1 MSHSPP
7 STVRASDGAADC
19 LPVALPAISHQRV
32 AEANRQSA
40 AEVATAAVDALHKLR
55 ALHNWYSSVLG
66 RAAAGESGKQILE
79 DHTDYCIAIENA
91 YGLNHAPN
99 DSQEMGVFEQKI
111 RAAEL
116 AIMAGKAESVW
127 DVVLDAIWEEGVML
141 TKRLAAMG
149 LRVEEGVFGPTRGC
163 FELALLHAADNGGDT
178 GGRNLEL
185 KEMSCCKEVEEGND
199 NAPNK
204 PRDLAE
210 ILHGIDVA
218 EETVVKFV
226 TAERRL
232 LTSGESDSAV
242 MWSKIDLNGVVG
254 RAFLF
259 MDDCIVHVDNEVISA
274 TDVPTAGR
282 GSRLLAPR
290 EDVTDDGPH
299 SGQESYQGF
308 RPDGDGVFLFHVV
321 KASHCGTED
330 PTSPAMTGMNNDPIG
345 ARAEAHIDVGASTSC
360 V

>member
-1 MSHSPP
+1 MSDSPP
-7 STVRASDGAADC
+7 STVPASDGAADC
-19 LPVALPAISHQRV
+19 LPVALLPVEYQR
-32 AEANRQSA
+32 AADANEHSA
-40 AEVATAAVDALHKLR
+40 AKVATGADDAKHKLH
-55 ALHNWYSSVLG
+55 ALHNWYRSVLA

-91 YGLNHAPN
+91 YGLNQAPA

-116 AIMAGKAESVW
+116 AIMAGKAQSVW

-149 LRVEEGVFGPTRGC
+149 LGVQEGVFGPTRGC
-163 FELALLHAADNGGDT
+163 FELALLHAADNGGYT
-178 GGRNLEL
+178 GGRKLEL
-185 KEMSCCKEVEEGND
+185 KEIPCCKNIEEGKN

-204 PRDLAE
+204 RHDLAD
-210 ILHGIDVA
+210 ILHGVDLA

-232 LTSGESDSAV
+232 LTSGEYDSAV
-242 MWSKIDLNGVVG
+242 MWSKINLNGVVG

-259 MDDCIVHVDNEVISA
+259 MDDCIVHVDSEVISA
-274 TDVPTAGR
+274 SDVATGGP
-282 GSRLLAPR
+282 GSRLLATR
-290 EDVTDDGPH
+290 GGVADDGPDSRH
-299 SGQESYQGF
+299 SSYQGF
-308 RPDGDGVFLFHVV
+308 RRDSDGVFLFHVV
-321 KASHCGTED
+321 KGSDGGTED

-345 ARAEAHIDVGASTSC
+345 ARAEAHIDAGACRSR